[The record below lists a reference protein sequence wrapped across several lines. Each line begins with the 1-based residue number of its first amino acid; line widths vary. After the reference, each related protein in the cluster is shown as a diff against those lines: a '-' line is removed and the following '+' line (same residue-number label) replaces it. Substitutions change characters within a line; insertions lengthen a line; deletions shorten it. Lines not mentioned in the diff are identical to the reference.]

1 MVVENYADMNL
12 DELGS
17 SLLQKKSERERQA
30 AKSARKNERVQKALA
45 LLLMGQGIMKSQYAK
60 RAKELEELH
69 KFELLNNESQAR
81 DYMINS
87 RLISPMAEWA
97 EETKDLGGNVE
108 DRLKSFK
115 NSDQYIRFEN
125 NVRPVLEK
133 NVQEALFKDDYE
145 SMYGTPELYNGISSG
160 VDDYARHFL
169 ENNRY
174 KTYEDELRQ
183 VLNEKDLDAK
193 KLFDLSQG
201 LTKHDVD
208 KYEKATYKKLLN
220 DARAEANIVSGLKKV
235 LNKFGANF
243 KDSGGF
249 DLFQKVDENML
260 AGPTVK
266 DVSQAINLRG
276 ITLRV
281 TDNILETV
289 RKTPERF
296 ASQINLPQNA
306 NLKKKIAD
314 FENGPLSEFK
324 NLIEEKKYPSE
335 LGNSTFIN
343 DKNIDDI
350 LQHFEENIAQK
361 NSFVESIG
369 ALNLRLLKDKSFVRD
384 VYDKTEGLKDDGKSF
399 VDFQKILSN
408 ETNRIHFATMLV
420 MNAGFEPMNFER
432 TLKRVGTQGGFGLTK
447 SAIAG
452 FSTLFGGNRE
462 YNSFGTL
469 DKVYNNFKVASAI
482 GEGVNVTD
490 KVEVSDSF
498 VNASKEQ
505 KQKMLEDEAERIIA
519 DPVLDNTRKQV
530 MLSQLSPVIQQVTK
544 MSTSDFFENLAEK
557 RNKINVKSPIQAG
570 VEVGE
575 NIADTAKG
583 IVDRFN
589 RARTSAVDAGAQ
601 AGANIAGALRQTGGA
616 FVESGL
622 DLRESSKNL
631 LNSIAESFRSGATNI
646 SEITNTAAK
655 NKLERDRAV
664 IESKI
669 AGGQALADSAQVFY
683 TDMSNFIANATEDL
697 KEDASAFT
705 NKLGDALTKTGEG
718 FNKSTRDLVN
728 DIKKFFTI
736 GNKEKSLLT
745 PESELRASTT
755 TAQDLKNILPQNIL
769 TFAKYKI
776 GNTIFK
782 GKGKDI
788 DVASFGK
795 EQKDVLKTAMQNAVK
810 DGRTFIKYSDYPNMA
825 NGKKVEDFYKG
836 ARAERD
842 IVDLVV
848 ESFADPVFE
857 MFTTTGVFNF
867 EPLGNNKF
875 RIKPDKYDFDKSKST
890 KKQRENPQDSY
901 SKLVFA
907 SQDISDSQTYNFFI
921 QGVI

>member
-314 FENGPLSEFK
+314 FESGPLSSFK
-324 NLIEEKKYPSE
+324 NLIEEDRYPSE
-335 LGNSTFIN
+335 LGSSTHINSN
-343 DKNIDDI
+343 NIDDM
-350 LQHFEENIAQK
+350 LNHLEKNVAQK
-361 NSFVESIG
+361 NSFVESVG
-369 ALNLRLLKDKSFVRD
+369 ALNLRLLKDRKFLND
-384 VYDKTEGLKDDGKSF
+384 VYDKTEGAKDDGI
-399 VDFQKILSN
+399 DRATFQKILSN
-408 ETNRIHFATMLV
+408 ETNRIHFSTMLV
-420 MNAGFEPMNFER
+420 MNAGFEP
-432 TLKRVGTQGGFGLTK
+432 
-447 SAIAG
+447 
-452 FSTLFGGNRE
+452 TLFEKSLESVKTPLNPFGQLAVSGI
-462 YNSFGTL
+462 YNLFEDRQYDSFGTL

-498 VNASKEQ
+498 VNAPKEQ
-505 KQKMLEDEAERIIA
+505 KQKMLEDEVERIIA

-669 AGGQALADSAQVFY
+669 AGGRALADSAQVFY

-705 NKLGDALTKTGEG
+705 SKLGDALTKTGKG

-810 DGRTFIKYSDYPNMA
+810 EGRTFIKYSDYPNMA

-842 IVDLVV
+842 ILDLVV
-848 ESFADPVFE
+848 ESFTDPVFE

-867 EPLGNNKF
+867 EPLENNKF

-921 QGVI
+921 KGVI

>member
-1 MVVENYADMNL
+1 MVLENYADMNL

-30 AKSARKNERVQKALA
+30 AKRARKNERVQKALA
-45 LLLMGQGIMKSQYAK
+45 LLLMGQGIMKSQYSK

-249 DLFQKVDENML
+249 DLFQKVDENIL

-296 ASQINLPQNA
+296 ASQINLPQNT

-314 FENGPLSEFK
+314 FENGPLSSFK

-335 LGNSTFIN
+335 LGTSTFIN
-343 DKNIDDI
+343 DKNIDNMLDH
-350 LQHFEENIAQK
+350 LEENVAQK
-361 NSFVESIG
+361 NSFVESVG
-369 ALNLRLLKDKSFVRD
+369 ALNLRLLKDKNFVRD
-384 VYDKTEGLKDDGKSF
+384 VYDKTEGSKDDGKSF

-420 MNAGFEPMNFER
+420 MNAGFEPEKTF
-432 TLKRVGTQGGFGLTK
+432 TSQALTALKYVPMTAATARVSEFFNPNAFTP
-447 SAIAG
+447 
-452 FSTLFGGNRE
+452 RE
-462 YNSFGTL
+462 YRSFGTL

-544 MSTSDFFENLAEK
+544 MSSSDFFENLAEK

-570 VEVGE
+570 AEFGQMAGDRRSVNEGIGSVPQTSGQMGRRKNINIKSPIQAGTEVGA

-601 AGANIAGALRQTGGA
+601 AGANVRGALRQTGEA
-616 FVESGL
+616 FGESGA
-622 DLRESSKNL
+622 DLRESSKELLDDISSTIERGKDAFLNL
-631 LNSIAESFRSGATNI
+631 FQKEENSDVKQKIKTTQDSLKNVTDANAKKIVNNKVIPINIRHFVYDLFGGDKKITEKDLSTEEINTLKNLITPEILSKNTIEYEDYETGTTYGDVGLSRDTNPLTQSFKDNKYALKTFLGQASVRLNNKKELIVKDAYDFNDADDKVTFDSFMADM
-646 SEITNTAAK
+646 K
-655 NKLERDRAV
+655 V
-664 IESKI
+664 ILGNPLYLGPRKI
-669 AGGQALADSAQVFY
+669 AKYFGSAP
-683 TDMSNFIANATEDL
+683 
-697 KEDASAFT
+697 
-705 NKLGDALTKTGEG
+705 GEG
-718 FNKSTRDLVN
+718 SPIEINL
-728 DIKKFFTI
+728 
-736 GNKEKSLLT
+736 G
-745 PESELRASTT
+745 
-755 TAQDLKNILPQNIL
+755 
-769 TFAKYKI
+769 KI
-776 GNTIFK
+776 T
-782 GKGKDI
+782 
-788 DVASFGK
+788 
-795 EQKDVLKTAMQNAVK
+795 
-810 DGRTFIKYSDYPNMA
+810 
-825 NGKKVEDFYKG
+825 
-836 ARAERD
+836 
-842 IVDLVV
+842 
-848 ESFADPVFE
+848 
-857 MFTTTGVFNF
+857 
-867 EPLGNNKF
+867 
-875 RIKPDKYDFDKSKST
+875 
-890 KKQRENPQDSY
+890 
-901 SKLVFA
+901 
-907 SQDISDSQTYNFFI
+907 
-921 QGVI
+921 

>member
-30 AKSARKNERVQKALA
+30 AKSARKNEKVQKALA

-183 VLNEKDLDAK
+183 VLNEKDMDAK
-193 KLFDLSQG
+193 DLFDLSQG

-243 KDSGGF
+243 KDAGGF

-314 FENGPLSEFK
+314 FESGPLSSFK
-324 NLIEEKKYPSE
+324 NLIEEDRYPSE
-335 LGNSTFIN
+335 LGSSTHINSN
-343 DKNIDDI
+343 NIDDM
-350 LQHFEENIAQK
+350 LNHLEKNVAQK
-361 NSFVESIG
+361 NSFVESVG
-369 ALNLRLLKDKSFVRD
+369 ALNLRLLKDRKFLND
-384 VYDKTEGLKDDGKSF
+384 VYDKTEGAKDDGI
-399 VDFQKILSN
+399 DRATFQKILSN
-408 ETNRIHFATMLV
+408 ETNRIHFSTMLV
-420 MNAGFEPMNFER
+420 MNAGFEP
-432 TLKRVGTQGGFGLTK
+432 
-447 SAIAG
+447 
-452 FSTLFGGNRE
+452 TLFEKSLESVKTPLNPFGQLAVSGI
-462 YNSFGTL
+462 YNLFEDRQYDSFGTL

-505 KQKMLEDEAERIIA
+505 KQKMLEDEVERIIA
-519 DPVLDNTRKQV
+519 DPVLNNTRKQV

-601 AGANIAGALRQTGGA
+601 AGANIAGALRQTGEA
-616 FVESGL
+616 FAESGS
-622 DLRESSKNL
+622 DLRESSKEFLDDISSTIERGKDAFLNL
-631 LNSIAESFRSGATNI
+631 FQKEENSDVKQKIKTTQDSLKNVTDANAKKIVNNKVIPINI
-646 SEITNTAAK
+646 RHFVYDLFGGNKKITEKDLSTEEINTLKNLITPEVLEK
-655 NKLERDRAV
+655 NKIEYADYQTGTRFGDIGENRDTNPLTQSFKDSKYALKTFLGQASVMLNNKKELIIKDAYDFNDADDKVTFDSFMADMKV
-664 IESKI
+664 ILGNPLYLGPRKI
-669 AGGQALADSAQVFY
+669 AKYFGSEPGQGSQIEI
-683 TDMSNFIANATEDL
+683 N
-697 KEDASAFT
+697 
-705 NKLGDALTKTGEG
+705 LG
-718 FNKSTRDLVN
+718 
-728 DIKKFFTI
+728 
-736 GNKEKSLLT
+736 
-745 PESELRASTT
+745 
-755 TAQDLKNILPQNIL
+755 
-769 TFAKYKI
+769 KI
-776 GNTIFK
+776 T
-782 GKGKDI
+782 
-788 DVASFGK
+788 
-795 EQKDVLKTAMQNAVK
+795 
-810 DGRTFIKYSDYPNMA
+810 
-825 NGKKVEDFYKG
+825 
-836 ARAERD
+836 
-842 IVDLVV
+842 
-848 ESFADPVFE
+848 
-857 MFTTTGVFNF
+857 
-867 EPLGNNKF
+867 
-875 RIKPDKYDFDKSKST
+875 
-890 KKQRENPQDSY
+890 
-901 SKLVFA
+901 
-907 SQDISDSQTYNFFI
+907 
-921 QGVI
+921 